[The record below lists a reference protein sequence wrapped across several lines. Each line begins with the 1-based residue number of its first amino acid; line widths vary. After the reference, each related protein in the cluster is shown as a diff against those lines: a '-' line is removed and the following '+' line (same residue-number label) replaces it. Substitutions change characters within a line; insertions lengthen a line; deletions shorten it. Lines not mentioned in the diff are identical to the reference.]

1 MIPNRFFFVCV
12 GGAIGTGAR
21 YMLGVWVA
29 RTFGAVFPLGTLLI
43 NLLGSFLIVVVMG
56 LSLQKGIIPAD
67 LRLVLT
73 TGVMG
78 GFTTYSSFNYETLRL
93 FEQGSRG
100 LALLYLGATVI
111 GCLVLGTVA
120 SALVRLVPGG

>member
-1 MIPNRFFFVCV
+1 MIPTRFLLVCL

-21 YMLGVWVA
+21 YALGTWVA
-29 RTFGAVFPLGTLLI
+29 RAFGAVFPLGTLLI
-43 NLLGSFLIVVVMG
+43 NLLGSFLIVIVMG
-56 LSLQKGIIPAD
+56 LSLQKGLIPAD

-111 GCLVLGTVA
+111 GCLILGTIA
-120 SALVRLVPGG
+120 SVLVRLVPGG